1 MASGSEAR
9 VSIKIGSRPTLTDE
23 AAKSTM
29 GADGNGDLVGEIIR
43 LEEDRATIQVY
54 EETCGLTVGDP
65 VTCTG
70 QPLSLQLGPGCMGPI
85 YDGIQRPPAPP
96 STWSAQGG
104 REIFGLEVV
113 ATSLGCFGKTQ
124 QISLLIT
131 HDRKAY

>member
-1 MASGSEAR
+1 
-9 VSIKIGSRPTLTDE
+9 
-23 AAKSTM
+23 M
-29 GADGNGDLVGEIIR
+29 GADGNGDLVGEII
-43 LEEDRATIQVY
+43 QVY
-54 EETCGLTVGDP
+54 EETSGLTVGDP

-124 QISLLIT
+124 RIFLLIT
-131 HDRKAY
+131 PDRKAS